1 MTWQNEV
8 VLDRSVGRQPKRP
21 GLALVIPLTEPMM
34 AHGAVPPLLALFND
48 RLFPNFHIGDGIEV
62 AIETARHPFPLIAR
76 LKHEMATV
84 EEAIRV
90 FPPPQDEDQ
99 EAEKQRLVDR
109 LAELT
114 ARHDSIK
121 PHTLPALKF
130 LQEQGPDGIRTG
142 ESADGTILPL
152 RLDGPI
158 GYTFD
163 LKTEAGRFD
172 HAGILITPV
181 HQELTPWSM
190 VKLRFRRHEA
200 PEGLDPTMELTKDGA
215 APNSGGRPSE
225 LHPLKP
231 GEAVHYRL
239 ANNRGLTGIAPSRA
253 EIVFPTE
260 HEGLIVDIPETTDL
274 GSGSKVRI
282 SFVGEIK
289 VPGPTPPLDQHYVE
303 VACNRDL
310 ANGLLTL
317 SFLTDLGD
325 AGEWTVPVKDGTT
338 VTIRLVLSARDKPET
353 GNKFE
358 PAGDVAVHVRL
369 TRSDAIDAIDK
380 PEENRW
386 LAVACIPLISTRVIG
401 VDDPFVVEV
410 LPTLP
415 AQAGAIIAPVRLS
428 TFTPGLWCQFAEAMS
443 LFNATF
449 ANGEKAIIAA
459 SDLSVTITGTIATVA
474 AGGGGLCTLAA
485 IVPPETETDESQIEE
500 LLVAVVTR
508 YVRDVF
514 DRLRERPVAVKLWDP
529 DTVTLDLSSPD
540 WPPRPKK
547 KGAIVPLVAD
557 DLGTTG
563 RLRFLKIL
571 RAKTRERGGF
581 LDEEAVFPQDFFEP
595 GMLGVA
601 TDMNPPD
608 AKGLILGTS
617 MPIEWTR
624 KT

>member
-21 GLALVIPLTEPMM
+21 GLALVLPLTEPMM

-231 GEAVHYRL
+231 GEAVH
-239 ANNRGLTGIAPSRA
+239 
-253 EIVFPTE
+253 
-260 HEGLIVDIPETTDL
+260 
-274 GSGSKVRI
+274 
-282 SFVGEIK
+282 
-289 VPGPTPPLDQHYVE
+289 
-303 VACNRDL
+303 
-310 ANGLLTL
+310 
-317 SFLTDLGD
+317 
-325 AGEWTVPVKDGTT
+325 
-338 VTIRLVLSARDKPET
+338 
-353 GNKFE
+353 
-358 PAGDVAVHVRL
+358 
-369 TRSDAIDAIDK
+369 
-380 PEENRW
+380 
-386 LAVACIPLISTRVIG
+386 
-401 VDDPFVVEV
+401 
-410 LPTLP
+410 
-415 AQAGAIIAPVRLS
+415 
-428 TFTPGLWCQFAEAMS
+428 
-443 LFNATF
+443 
-449 ANGEKAIIAA
+449 
-459 SDLSVTITGTIATVA
+459 
-474 AGGGGLCTLAA
+474 
-485 IVPPETETDESQIEE
+485 
-500 LLVAVVTR
+500 
-508 YVRDVF
+508 
-514 DRLRERPVAVKLWDP
+514 
-529 DTVTLDLSSPD
+529 
-540 WPPRPKK
+540 
-547 KGAIVPLVAD
+547 
-557 DLGTTG
+557 
-563 RLRFLKIL
+563 
-571 RAKTRERGGF
+571 
-581 LDEEAVFPQDFFEP
+581 
-595 GMLGVA
+595 
-601 TDMNPPD
+601 
-608 AKGLILGTS
+608 
-617 MPIEWTR
+617 
-624 KT
+624 